1 MMGNKRRT
9 WISAWVMGQISQQV
23 KSIRNWTTAS
33 SGTAVRIYVH
43 SYALPHPN
51 FFKFHVL
58 TSGLAHAL
66 SVHLLPLS
74 GTHCL
79 AAFVFVNL

>member
-1 MMGNKRRT
+1 ML
-9 WISAWVMGQISQQV
+9 
-23 KSIRNWTTAS
+23 
-33 SGTAVRIYVH
+33 
-43 SYALPHPN
+43 LPKLFARPN
-51 FFKFHVL
+51 FSKFQVP

-79 AAFVFVNL
+79 TVFVSVNL